1 MNYNKIKIYC
11 DKYNIKRY
19 TDFGKPLTCNKLRH
33 IVNDHENTKNI
44 KYHKHINYTI
54 LLNSI
59 LKMILMIMISRKLC
73 TIILEIKFIIYYII

>member
-1 MNYNKIKIYC
+1 MNYNKIMIYC

-19 TDFGKPLTCNKLRH
+19 TDFGKPLTYNKLRH
-33 IVNDHENTKNI
+33 IINDHTNK
-44 KYHKHINYTI
+44 KHKLSQNKRYTI

-73 TIILEIKFIIYYII
+73 IIILETKIIIYYII